1 MSWDKQP
8 LQRNGYNEVSADLEE
23 KEAIEGEITRRG
35 VTDYHWAPSVTNRYT
50 REGCHCQRWVVT
62 L

>member
-8 LQRNGYNEVSADLEE
+8 LQSNGYNEIRDNLEE
-23 KEAIEGEITRRG
+23 KAAIEREITRRG
-35 VTDYHWAPSVTNRYT
+35 VTDYRPPWVTNRYI
-50 REGCHCQRWVVT
+50 RDRCHCQCWVVT